1 VREEEVPLDEPR
13 MAPYGSWASPIS
25 ARALVA
31 EAVGLGD
38 IALDGGAVYWSE
50 SRPQEGGR
58 VVIARRDPDGATV
71 DVTPPPFSARTRVHE
86 YGGGAYTVANG
97 TVIFSNDADGRLYR
111 RWAYG
116 PPVPLTAEPSELRA
130 LRYADLVVDSTR
142 DRVIAVREDHT
153 VVGREAVNTL
163 VSVAIGGGNGA
174 SLAPGVDAGAILV
187 EGADFYASPALSPDG
202 TRLAWLSWN
211 HPNMPWDGTE
221 LWVAALEAGGSLGER
236 ALVAGGP
243 AESIFQPQWSPDG
256 VLHYVSDRT
265 GWWNL
270 YWWRDGH
277 SAALLPME
285 AEFGL
290 PQWVFNQSTYGFAGS
305 HRLICAYTSG
315 GTWRLL
321 ALDTTTGAYVPLDV
335 PYTEIE
341 DLRVATNGAYACFV
355 GASPTIPSTL
365 VRLDLGGDGIEV
377 LDVLKRS
384 TTTELDEGYLS
395 VPEAIEFPTEAGRA
409 AHAFYYPPR
418 NKDYAAPPDEQPPLI
433 VISHGGPTGSTNS
446 ALSLGTQY
454 WTSRGFGVLDVNY
467 GGSTG
472 YGRPYRE
479 RLNGAWGVV
488 DVEDCIAGARYLA
501 EQGRADPTRLIIRGG
516 SAGGYTTLAALT
528 FHDVFAAGASLYG
541 IGDLEAMA
549 AETHKF
555 ESRYLDHMVGPY
567 PAWAELYRERSPI
580 HHVDRLGAP
589 VIFLQGLED
598 RVVPPNQAETMVAA
612 LRARGVPVAYLAFE
626 GEGHGF
632 RRAETII
639 RAREAELY
647 FYARVFGF
655 ALADEIEPAPID
667 NL

>member
-1 VREEEVPLDEPR
+1 MNETHV
-13 MAPYGSWASPIS
+13 APYGSWASPIS

-31 EAVGLGD
+31 GAVGLGD
-38 IALDGGAVYWSE
+38 IALDGDTVYWSE
-50 SRPQEGGR
+50 SRPREGGR
-58 VVIARRDPDGATV
+58 VVIVRRDPDGTTAE
-71 DVTPPPFSARTRVHE
+71 VTPPPFSARTRVHE
-86 YGGGAYTVANG
+86 FGGGAYAVANG
-97 TVIFSNDADGRLYR
+97 AVVFSNDADGRPYR
-111 RWAYG
+111 QQAGRE
-116 PPVPLTAEPSELRA
+116 PEPLTPEPPEPRA
-130 LRYADLVVDSTR
+130 LRYADLVVDSTH

-153 VVGREAVNTL
+153 VVGREAINTL
-163 VSVAIGGGNGA
+163 VSVTLGGSAGA
-174 SLAPGVDAGAILV
+174 SVEPGADAGVILA

-221 LWVAALEAGGSLGER
+221 LWVAEIGTDGSLGEQ

-277 SAALLPME
+277 SEALLSME

-290 PQWVFNQSTYGFAGS
+290 PHWVFNQSTYGFMDFPRGGI
-305 HRLICAYTSG
+305 ICACTSG

-321 ALDTTTGAYVPLDV
+321 HRDTATGDYVPLDV
-335 PYTEIE
+335 PYTVIE
-341 DLRVATNGAYACFV
+341 GLRVSPDNAYAYFI
-355 GASPTIPSTL
+355 GASPAHSSTL
-365 VRLDLGGDGIEV
+365 VRLDLGSGNIEV
-377 LDVLKRS
+377 LKQS
-384 TTTELDEGYLS
+384 IETELDQGYLS
-395 VPEAIEFPTEAGRA
+395 VPEAIEFPTEAGRNA
-409 AHAFYYPPR
+409 YAFYYPPR
-418 NKDYAAPPDEQPPLI
+418 NKEYAAPPDEQPPLI
-433 VISHGGPTGSTNS
+433 VISHGGPTGATDA

-501 EQGRADPTRLIIRGG
+501 EQGRADPNRLIIRGG

-528 FHDVFAAGASLYG
+528 FHDVFGAGASLYG
-541 IGDLEAMA
+541 VGDLEALA
-549 AETHKF
+549 TETHKF

-580 HHVDRLGAP
+580 RHVDRLNAP

-598 RVVPPNQAETMVAA
+598 KVVPPNQAETMVAA
-612 LRARGVPVAYLAFE
+612 LRAKGVPVAYLAFE

-647 FYARVFGF
+647 FYARVFGV